1 MKENLR
7 LKHSLIFPIIF
18 LLILWIIKFFEYSL
32 DISFANFGVYPLKI
46 SGLKGILFSPLIHG
60 SFKHLISNS
69 TTLFVFMVGLFY
81 FHKKDAFLIFSII
94 YLSVGLAVWLIG
106 RYSYHIGA
114 SGVVYGLASFHFFT
128 GVLSKRKDF
137 IAISLLLVFL
147 YGSMIWGIFPSDEGV
162 SWESHFMGFI
172 IGIILSLFYYEKLKI
187 PTDNE
192 ELAES
197 EQLYLYDFEGI
208 SYTEPDIE
216 VRYFEPDAKKE

>member
-7 LKHSLIFPIIF
+7 LKYSLIFPIIF

-32 DISFANFGVYPLKI
+32 DVSFANLGVYPLKI
-46 SGLKGILFSPLIHG
+46 SGLKGVLFSPLIHG
-60 SFKHLISNS
+60 SFKHLVSNS
-69 TTLFVFMVGLFY
+69 STLFVFMVGLFY

-94 YLSVGLAVWLIG
+94 YISVGVAVWFVG

-114 SGVVYGLASFHFFT
+114 SGVIYGLASFHFFT

-147 YGSMIWGIFPSDEGV
+147 YGSMIWGIFPSDERV

-172 IGIILSLFYYEKLKI
+172 IGIILSLFYYDKLKI
-187 PTDNE
+187 HTENE
-192 ELAES
+192 ELTEPKP
-197 EQLYLYDFEGI
+197 LYLYDFEGI
-208 SYTEPDIE
+208 SYSEPNIE
-216 VRYFEPDAKKE
+216 VRYFEPEAKNQ